1 MRLEHI
7 HGLRLNKGVLQ
18 MTVKRGNRIIYDT
31 TTGKVIY
38 QTGEAAGAVQPHDD
52 WHGIAYIEIPYG
64 AIDYTKKYVA
74 GVDLK
79 TKRAIIKNYEIE
91 LTEQE
96 KEMIRMKEDTE
107 IYKVQGVL
115 MGFMDGSV
123 IENTVKIIAKRIA
136 ESGINPI
143 IGETFTLDFI
153 VHKGYKTAVIEILE
167 NDYGMDVIE

>member
-1 MRLEHI
+1 ML
-7 HGLRLNKGVLQ
+7 
-18 MTVKRGNRIIYDT
+18 KRGNRVIYDT
-31 TTGKVIY
+31 TTGKVIH
-38 QTGEAAGAVQPHDD
+38 QTGEAAGDILPYDD

-64 AIDYTKKYVA
+64 AVDYSKKYIA

-115 MGFMDGSV
+115 MGFMEGSV

-136 ESGINPI
+136 ESSTNPI
-143 IGETFTLDFI
+143 TGETFTLDFT
-153 VHKGYKTAVIEILE
+153 VHEGYKTAVIEILE

>member
-1 MRLEHI
+1 
-7 HGLRLNKGVLQ
+7 

-31 TTGKVIY
+31 TTGKVIH
-38 QTGEAAGAVQPHDD
+38 QTGEASGDILPHDD

-64 AIDYTKKYVA
+64 AIDYSKKYIA

-107 IYKVQGVL
+107 IYKAQGIL
-115 MGFMDGSV
+115 MGFMEGSV
-123 IENTVKIIAKRIA
+123 VENTVKIIAKRIA
-136 ESGINPI
+136 EEGNNPI
-143 IGETFTLDFI
+143 TGETFTLDFI
-153 VHKGYKTAVIEILE
+153 VHEGYKTAVIEILE
-167 NDYGMDVIE
+167 NDYGMEVIE